1 MGSRHEPGTWWRLA
15 IAASAGVIVAVAGLI
30 LLQCVYIALR
40 SRLSTDPL
48 ADPHGYELIAGT
60 VLAFPAAAVVAVAA
74 PLLVAPG
81 PGRARLTK
89 TVTILLVVLTPL
101 PLIALLTA

>member
-1 MGSRHEPGTWWRLA
+1 MGTRRAPSTRWRLP
-15 IAASAGVIVAVAGLI
+15 IAVAAGAIVAVAGLI
-30 LLQCVYIALR
+30 LLRCVYIALR

-48 ADPHGYELIAGT
+48 TDPHGYELIAGT

-74 PLLVAPG
+74 PFVVAPG
-81 PGRARLTK
+81 PGRTRLAK

>member
-1 MGSRHEPGTWWRLA
+1 MGPRRAPSTRWRLP
-15 IAASAGVIVAVAGLI
+15 IAAAAGVIVAVAGLI
-30 LLQCVYIALR
+30 LLRCVYVALR

-60 VLAFPAAAVVAVAA
+60 VLVFPAAAVVAVVA
-74 PLLVAPG
+74 PFLVAPG
-81 PGRARLTK
+81 PDRARLAK